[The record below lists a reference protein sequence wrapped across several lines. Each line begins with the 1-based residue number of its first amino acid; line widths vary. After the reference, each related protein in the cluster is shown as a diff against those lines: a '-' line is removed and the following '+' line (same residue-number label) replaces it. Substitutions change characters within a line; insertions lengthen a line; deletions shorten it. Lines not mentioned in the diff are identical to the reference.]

1 MAEPTPR
8 TVASSFLLLSKCTYT
23 NRSASFLLFCPYL
36 NLEHSQILLFAVLT
50 KKTVLPTPSDISHSR
65 NLSRFWN
72 PSSLNQSKGI
82 KPCSVAGTFWTGV
95 TFWCMSTA
103 AASPS
108 STVKIISSL
117 RWQAWRYTPYA
128 KASGPV
134 AVFTLSELSAI
145 GSEFYRERKWS
156 NRAHWSECWIKYSLQ

>member
-50 KKTVLPTPSDISHSR
+50 KKPVLPTPSDISHSR
-65 NLSRFWN
+65 KLSRFWN

-108 STVKIISSL
+108 STVKIIALCEDRREGTRRTQTNPWASSRVYL
-117 RWQAWRYTPYA
+117 PRIY
-128 KASGPV
+128 KCDPV
-134 AVFTLSELSAI
+134 RILTKE
-145 GSEFYRERKWS
+145 
-156 NRAHWSECWIKYSLQ
+156 IKTTKQ

>member
-50 KKTVLPTPSDISHSR
+50 KKPVLPTPSDISHSR
-65 NLSRFWN
+65 KLSRN
-72 PSSLNQSKGI
+72 PSSSNQSKDI

-117 RWQAWRYTPYA
+117 RGQAWRYTPYA

-134 AVFTLSELSAI
+134 AVFTFSEFANSI
-145 GSEFYRERKWS
+145 RSEFYRARNWS
-156 NRAHWSECWIKYSLQ
+156 NRTHWPEIWIKYLLQL